1 MMKKCLLVAVG
12 LAAWIGFGAVE
23 VGGLPAWEFAD
34 TEVSTNVPFAF
45 PQVNVKHFFLSME
58 LAGTPSNNVQVAFGR
73 DANTNGVLE
82 VEEAGFAIGWDC
94 GEWRVRG
101 CLGSLEGLGGL
112 EERPSEELNRRN
124 SAFDNRLRPTDFD
137 GFVGQEKIRDRLML
151 AVKAAKDRGE
161 SLDHVLFSGPPGL
174 GKTTLSYIL
183 GEAMGVNVK
192 TTSGPVITKPG
203 DLAGLLT
210 SLEPGDI
217 VFIDEIHRL
226 AKTVEE
232 YLYSAMEDYAID
244 IVLDQGPNA
253 RSVRLDLP
261 HFTLVGATT
270 RIGLIAAPLRERFG
284 LVNRLSYYEPK
295 ELAEIVK
302 RSAAKLGVDI
312 DEAGALEIS
321 RRARGTPR
329 IANNLLKR
337 VRDYAQV
344 KAGNFITG
352 EVAKESLE
360 LLEIDPHGLDEM
372 DRKILETI
380 CVKFGGGPVGLST
393 IAVSVGEEPDTIEEA
408 YEPFLIMEGYLER
421 TPKGR
426 VASALAYQTLGLNP
440 PNI

>member
-1 MMKKCLLVAVG
+1 M
-12 LAAWIGFGAVE
+12 
-23 VGGLPAWEFAD
+23 
-34 TEVSTNVPFAF
+34 S
-45 PQVNVKHFFLSME
+45 
-58 LAGTPSNNVQVAFGR
+58 
-73 DANTNGVLE
+73 
-82 VEEAGFAIGWDC
+82 
-94 GEWRVRG
+94 
-101 CLGSLEGLGGL
+101 
-112 EERPSEELNRRN
+112 ERPSEELNR
-124 SAFDNRLRPTDFD
+124 STAFDNKLRPTDFD
-137 GFVGQEKIRDRLML
+137 GFVGQQKIRDRLLL

-183 GEAMGVNVK
+183 GEAMGVRVK

-244 IVLDQGPNA
+244 IVIDQGPSA

-261 HFTLVGATT
+261 RFTLVGATT
-270 RIGLIAAPLRERFG
+270 RIGLIAAPLRARFG
-284 LVNRLSYYEPK
+284 LVNRLSYYEPA
-295 ELAEIVK
+295 ELSEIVK
-302 RSAAKLGVDI
+302 RSAEKLGVDI
-312 DEAGALEIS
+312 DEGGALEIA
-321 RRARGTPR
+321 RRSRGTPR
-329 IANNLLKR
+329 IANNLLRR

-344 KAGNFITG
+344 ENGNLITA
-352 EVAKESLE
+352 EVAVRSLS

-408 YEPFLIMEGYLER
+408 YEPFLIMNGYLDR
-421 TPKGR
+421 TSKGR
-426 VASALAYQTLGLNP
+426 VATPLAYATLGLEHR
-440 PNI
+440 

>member
-1 MMKKCLLVAVG
+1 
-12 LAAWIGFGAVE
+12 
-23 VGGLPAWEFAD
+23 
-34 TEVSTNVPFAF
+34 
-45 PQVNVKHFFLSME
+45 ME
-58 LAGTPSNNVQVAFGR
+58 RQ
-73 DANTNGVLE
+73 
-82 VEEAGFAIGWDC
+82 
-94 GEWRVRG
+94 
-101 CLGSLEGLGGL
+101 
-112 EERPSEELNRRN
+112 SEQLNR
-124 SAFDNRLRPTDFD
+124 STAFDNKLRPTDFE
-137 GFVGQEKIRDRLML
+137 GFVGQEKVRDRLML

-183 GEAMGVNVK
+183 GSAMGVNVK

-244 IVLDQGPNA
+244 IVLDHGPNA

-284 LVNRLSYYEPK
+284 LVNRLSYYEPPQ
-295 ELAEIVK
+295 LAEIVT

-321 RRARGTPR
+321 RRSRGTPR

-352 EVAKESLE
+352 EVAKESLG

-372 DRKILETI
+372 DRRILETI
-380 CVKFGGGPVGLST
+380 CVKFSGGPVGLST

-426 VASALAYQTLGLNP
+426 VATALAHQTLGLNP
-440 PNI
+440 PSI

>member
-1 MMKKCLLVAVG
+1 MNL
-12 LAAWIGFGAVE
+12 
-23 VGGLPAWEFAD
+23 
-34 TEVSTNVPFAF
+34 
-45 PQVNVKHFFLSME
+45 
-58 LAGTPSNNVQVAFGR
+58 
-73 DANTNGVLE
+73 NGDRE
-82 VEEAGFAIGWDC
+82 CD
-94 GEWRVRG
+94 
-101 CLGSLEGLGGL
+101 
-112 EERPSEELNRRN
+112 ELNRRN
-124 SAFDNRLRPTDFD
+124 SAFDNKLRPTDFD
-137 GFVGQEKIRDRLML
+137 GFVGQEKIRDRMML

-217 VFIDEIHRL
+217 VFIDEIHRM

-244 IVLDQGPNA
+244 IMLDQGPNA

-261 HFTLVGATT
+261 RFTLVGATT
-270 RIGLIAAPLRERFG
+270 RIGLIAAPLRARFG
-284 LVNRLSYYEPK
+284 IVNRLSYYEPP
-295 ELAEIVK
+295 ELAEIVR
-302 RSAAKLGVDI
+302 RSAGKLGVDV
-312 DEAGALEIS
+312 DDAGALEIA

-329 IANNLLKR
+329 IANNLLRR

-344 KAGNFITG
+344 KADNFITG
-352 EVAKESLE
+352 AVATYALG

-426 VASALAYQTLGLNP
+426 VATPLAYETLGLERSAGQEFGR
-440 PNI
+440 I

>member
-1 MMKKCLLVAVG
+1 M
-12 LAAWIGFGAVE
+12 
-23 VGGLPAWEFAD
+23 D
-34 TEVSTNVPFAF
+34 R
-45 PQVNVKHFFLSME
+45 Q
-58 LAGTPSNNVQVAFGR
+58 
-73 DANTNGVLE
+73 
-82 VEEAGFAIGWDC
+82 
-94 GEWRVRG
+94 
-101 CLGSLEGLGGL
+101 
-112 EERPSEELNRRN
+112 SEELNR
-124 SAFDNRLRPTDFD
+124 STAFDNKLRPTDFD
-137 GFVGQEKIRDRLML
+137 GFVGQQKIRDRLLL

-183 GEAMGVNVK
+183 GEAMGVRVK

-244 IVLDQGPNA
+244 IVIDQGPSA

-261 HFTLVGATT
+261 RFTLVGATT
-270 RIGLIAAPLRERFG
+270 RIGLIAAPLRARFG
-284 LVNRLSYYEPK
+284 LVNRLSYYEPA

-302 RSAAKLGVDI
+302 RSAEKLGVDI
-312 DEAGALEIS
+312 DEGGALEIA
-321 RRARGTPR
+321 RRSRGTPR
-329 IANNLLKR
+329 IANNLLRR

-344 KAGNFITG
+344 ENGNLITA
-352 EVAKESLE
+352 EVAVRSLA

-372 DRKILETI
+372 DRRILETI

-408 YEPFLIMEGYLER
+408 YEPFLIMNGYLDR

-426 VASALAYQTLGLNP
+426 VATPLAYTTLGLEK
-440 PNI
+440 